1 MATKLRGG
9 GNSSVLQ
16 LDYGDPNVIK
26 KLLRN
31 WSGME
36 ALSLRGD
43 RNATCV
49 LVDLQ
54 EATGI
59 DLGVFQKEYF
69 DLFISKRNK
78 QVLTEAQF
86 IAISFV
92 LVLGYSQPEVAYI
105 FGISQQAV
113 GKSISSGAWKISQYL
128 ENGMYREEAPDE

>member
-9 GNSSVLQ
+9 GNSTVLQ
-16 LDYGDPNVIK
+16 LNYGDPNVIK
-26 KLLRN
+26 SLLKN

-59 DLGVFQKEYF
+59 ELDVFDKEHF
-69 DLFISKRNK
+69 SEFISNRNK
-78 QVLTEAQF
+78 EVLSEAQF

-92 LVLGYSQPEVAYI
+92 LVLGYSQPEVAFI

-113 GKSISSGAWKISQYL
+113 GKSITSGARRISQYL
-128 ENGMYREEAPDE
+128 EGEIKNE

>member
-9 GNSSVLQ
+9 GGSSVLQ

-26 KLLRN
+26 SLLKN

-36 ALSLRGD
+36 ALSLKGD

-59 DLGVFQKEYF
+59 DPNGF
-69 DLFISKRNK
+69 DKSNIYKSIGNRNK
-78 QVLTEAQF
+78 EVLTVSQF
-86 IAISFV
+86 IAIFFV
-92 LVLGYSQPEVAYI
+92 LVLGYSQPEVEYI
-105 FGISQQAV
+105 FGVSHQ
-113 GKSISSGAWKISQYL
+113 SISNSIKSGSKRISEYL
-128 ENGMYREEAPDE
+128 ERSMLDG

>member
-9 GNSSVLQ
+9 GGSSVLQ

-26 KLLRN
+26 SLLKN

-36 ALSLRGD
+36 ALSLKGD

-59 DLGVFQKEYF
+59 ELDVFDKEHF
-69 DLFISKRNK
+69 SEFISNRNK
-78 QVLTEAQF
+78 EVLSEAQF

-92 LVLGYSQPEVAYI
+92 LVLGYSQPEVAFI

-113 GKSISSGAWKISQYL
+113 GKSITSGARRISQYL
-128 ENGMYREEAPDE
+128 EGEIKNE

>member
-9 GNSSVLQ
+9 GGSSVLQ

-59 DLGVFQKEYF
+59 DPNGF
-69 DLFISKRNK
+69 DKSKIYKCIESRNK
-78 QVLTEAQF
+78 EVLTEAQF
-86 IAISFV
+86 IAIFFV
-92 LVLGYSQPEVAYI
+92 LVLGYSQPEVEYI
-105 FGISQQAV
+105 FRVSHQAISN
-113 GKSISSGAWKISQYL
+113 SIKSGAKRISEYL
-128 ENGMYREEAPDE
+128 ERSMLDE